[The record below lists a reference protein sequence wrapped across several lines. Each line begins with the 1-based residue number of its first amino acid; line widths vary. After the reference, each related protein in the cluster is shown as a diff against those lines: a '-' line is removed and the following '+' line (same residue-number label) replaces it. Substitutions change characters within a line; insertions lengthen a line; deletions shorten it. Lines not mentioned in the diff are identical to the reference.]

1 MAADQQAVATILH
14 ETTLDQVPAIGL
26 RPLYLQ
32 VRERLLRRLIDGD
45 WQPGDMIP
53 SENLLAAEYQVSQ
66 GTVRKAI
73 DTMVRKNLLRRR
85 QGSGTY
91 VANSNDDR
99 FVFQF
104 FRLQPDSGPRVLP
117 SSRIISLGRAKA
129 PVPVS
134 AALGLPTGADVILLR
149 RLRLIDGMSAL
160 VETICLD
167 AARFDG
173 FPAARDTPNNLYD
186 LYSQR
191 WNITIGRTGERIKA
205 VAAEPDEARALGC
218 AIGAPLLQVERIAR
232 DLEDLPTEYRLSR
245 CLTGQ
250 FHYVNQLS

>member
-1 MAADQQAVATILH
+1 MN
-14 ETTLDQVPAIGL
+14 QVPAIGL

-73 DTMVRKNLLRRR
+73 DTMVRENLLRRR

-104 FRLQPDSGPRVLP
+104 FRLQPDDGPRTLP
-117 SSRIISLGRAKA
+117 SSRIISVGRTQAA
-129 PVPVS
+129 AAVATALDLS
-134 AALGLPTGADVILLR
+134 AAAEIIRLR
-149 RLRLIDGMSAL
+149 RVRLIDGVAAL

-173 FPAARDTPNNLYD
+173 FPAARDTPNNLYN
-186 LYSQR
+186 LYSRR
-191 WNITIGRTGERIKA
+191 WNITIGRTEERIKA
-205 VAAEPDEARALGC
+205 VAADPDEARALGC
-218 AIGAPLLQVERIAR
+218 TPGAPLLQVERIAR
-232 DLEDLPTEYRLSR
+232 DLEERPTEYRLSR
-245 CLTGQ
+245 CLTERL
-250 FHYVNQLS
+250 HYMNQLS

>member
-1 MAADQQAVATILH
+1 MN
-14 ETTLDQVPAIGL
+14 QVPAIGL

-73 DTMVRKNLLRRR
+73 DTMVRENLLRRR
-85 QGSGTY
+85 QGSGTS

-104 FRLQPDSGPRVLP
+104 FRLQPDGGPRTLP
-117 SSRIISLGRAKA
+117 SSRIISVDRTTATT
-129 PVPVS
+129 PVA
-134 AALGLPTGADVILLR
+134 AALGLPAGAEVIRLHRIRLLDGVPA
-149 RLRLIDGMSAL
+149 LI
-160 VETICLD
+160 EEICLD
-167 AARFDG
+167 AARFTG
-173 FPAARDTPNNLYD
+173 FPPARDTPNNLYD
-186 LYSQR
+186 LYSRR
-191 WNITIGRTGERIKA
+191 WNITIGRTEERIKA
-205 VAAEPDEARALGC
+205 VAADPEEAHALGC
-218 AIGAPLLQVERIAR
+218 AIGAPLLQVERVAR
-232 DLEDLPTEYRLSR
+232 DLEDVPTEYRLSR
-245 CLTGQ
+245 CLTAQ